1 MESMI
6 APALWLV
13 VTQNSLPGRIVN
25 VKKPGHPE
33 DEPGLLF
40 ANQRTR
46 NDRLTFLGNS
56 ANTACL
62 TNSKSTSNVPQSP
75 STSPIH

>member
-33 DEPGLLF
+33 G
-40 ANQRTR
+40 
-46 NDRLTFLGNS
+46 
-56 ANTACL
+56 
-62 TNSKSTSNVPQSP
+62 
-75 STSPIH
+75 